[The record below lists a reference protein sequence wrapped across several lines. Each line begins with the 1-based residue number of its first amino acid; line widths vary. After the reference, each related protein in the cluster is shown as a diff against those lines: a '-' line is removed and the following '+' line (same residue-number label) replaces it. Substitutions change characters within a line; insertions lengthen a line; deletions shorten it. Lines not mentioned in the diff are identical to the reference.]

1 MLRRAEAAGAVRP
14 GVTTQEVIGLVVG
27 VCKAADM
34 SSADDAS
41 RDRMVDIVCDGL
53 RIPSTAMTPRQRE

>member
-1 MLRRAEAAGAVRP
+1 MIRGAEAAGAVRP

-27 VCKAADM
+27 VCKAVDL
-34 SSADDAS
+34 SSAEDAS

-53 RIPSTAMTPRQRE
+53 RVPSRT